1 MIFIEKDLALFD
13 DLELFNLVY
22 QPQLGDTKSQLKPR
36 DEFYQIWTPFY
47 MNSQLKNL
55 MNDEKEP
62 NTGKRK
68 RRKRKAPS
76 PPLEGGEMRDFL
88 FSNCRHVRSLFEKF
102 KSTFKSFD
110 DANNQRTNEIARHC
124 VKMAP
129 LFHHS
134 VLFADGS
141 GLLETTAEPTGE
153 TTRRFSAQMAEIV
166 PFCDVALTRHFLSQR
181 FDKFDFIVADPPWP
195 NRTVKRQRTYQMFR
209 AGKLSLD
216 HPLDRLGQLPIPQ
229 ILADGALFCIWL
241 SNSRTAHTVAHELLD
256 KWKMRKLAQWHWLK
270 ICRTGEPVCAFR
282 PEHKVPFESLL
293 IACKDC
299 AADTA
304 KWEKIPKDFC
314 VVSVPNANPSRK
326 PPISLLLQQL
336 GFICP
341 VKNGLEL
348 YARYLLPN
356 FTSVGYEATKIM
368 AKFTNKKRE
377 FWE

>member
-1 MIFIEKDLALFD
+1 MIWNYSTNLFINLSWETRRRAKYRQKEKTEKEGTVACSRRRRNARFSLFCERH
-13 DLELFNLVY
+13 LISITKKYFNL
-22 QPQLGDTKSQLKPR
+22 Q
-36 DEFYQIWTPFY
+36 
-47 MNSQLKNL
+47 
-55 MNDEKEP
+55 
-62 NTGKRK
+62 
-68 RRKRKAPS
+68 
-76 PPLEGGEMRDFL
+76 
-88 FSNCRHVRSLFEKF
+88 NCRHVRSLFEKF

-110 DANNQRTNEIARHC
+110 DANNQRNNEIARRC

-141 GLLETTAEPTGE
+141 GLLETVK
-153 TTRRFSAQMAEIV
+153 MAESVKMANCPLLLSSPAHLAATDGEADGRDNAAILCSNTQNCPLLV
-166 PFCDVALTRHFLSQR
+166 DSCIIPPKSSFLLGDVALTRHFLSR
-181 FDKFDFIVADPPWP
+181 EFDKFDFIVADPPWP

-270 ICRTGEPVCAFR
+270 DWRTN
-282 PEHKVPFESLL
+282 
-293 IACKDC
+293 
-299 AADTA
+299 TA
-304 KWEKIPKDFC
+304 KWEKIPSDFC

-356 FTSVGYEATKIM
+356 FTSVGYEATKFQHQYYFNSINHNV
-368 AKFTNKKRE
+368 AE
-377 FWE
+377 

>member
-270 ICRTGEPVCAFR
+270 DWRTN
-282 PEHKVPFESLL
+282 
-293 IACKDC
+293 C